1 MYEFDKILSEKEA
14 GKVALN
20 AKLPAFDTK
29 YSFFIKKIVKKQRFF
44 FQTLDR
50 LV

>member
-20 AKLPAFDTK
+20 AKLPAFNAK
-29 YSFFIKKIVKKQRFF
+29 YSFFYKKNCKKAKIFF
-44 FQTLDR
+44 SNP
-50 LV
+50 